1 MIANFSDDTGE
12 LYVFFDEGELENL
25 DQETDIEGTVTDADN
40 QDLGTGDMYVG
51 YEENLHFHR
60 PVVGRDSENGEVG
73 DFEVVVGEHVYDKLL
88 DGEVYEF
95 PGGRYHS
102 IPKGAEV
109 KLMPNGEKAGLDTLY
124 SELEEIR

>member
-25 DQETDIEGTVTDADN
+25 DEGPVTGSVADADN
-40 QDLGTGDMYVG
+40 RDLGAGDMYVS
-51 YEENLHFHR
+51 YEEDLHFQR
-60 PVVGRDSENGEVG
+60 PVVGREVENGDIG
-73 DFEVVVGEHVYDKLL
+73 DFEVVLGENVYDKLL

-102 IPKGAEV
+102 IPQGAEV
-109 KLMPNGEKAGLDTLY
+109 KLMPYGENGGMDQLY
-124 SELEEIR
+124 SELDELR